1 MQKEFESLI
10 NEEKRKFLIKSILN
24 DNYFHNIHK
33 SIKDSYIEYI
43 YDKDELKNK
52 LKERNNRRIGNIIRN
67 NLKYYTNSVNKCFI
81 EQSRYKDIVDEVYS
95 CKHEIELNCASKFIN
110 DITDSCGEYKKHIFE
125 EIIYSYERTRNT
137 ISGYGGNTRGSDDQ
151 TLKKAIKILLK
162 NPYLNDDVKNTQ
174 KYKDYYNEFI
184 NINKLENDE
193 SSDLYF
199 SSEDDDAEY
208 NDNEKDIES
217 SISSDNKNE
226 NESGGNESDE
236 NYSDGSM

>member
-43 YDKDELKNK
+43 YDKDELKIK
-52 LKERNNRRIGNIIRN
+52 LEERNNRLMGNTIRN
-67 NLKYYTNSVNKCFI
+67 NLQYYTNSVNKCFI

-208 NDNEKDIES
+208 NDNKKDIES

>member
-1 MQKEFESLI
+1 MQKEFESLTI
-10 NEEKRKFLIKSILN
+10 EEQRKFLIKSILN
-24 DNYFHNIHK
+24 DNYFQNIHK

-43 YDKDELKNK
+43 YDNDELKNK

-110 DITDSCGEYKKHIFE
+110 DITDSYGEYKKHIFE
-125 EIIYSYERTRNT
+125 DIIYSYERTRNT

-151 TLKKAIKILLK
+151 TLKKAVKILLK
-162 NPYLNDDVKNTQ
+162 NPYLNADVKNTK
-174 KYKDYYNEFI
+174 KYKDYYDEFI
-184 NINKLENDE
+184 IHKLENDE
-193 SSDLYF
+193 ASDLYF

-217 SISSDNKNE
+217 SISSDNNYE
-226 NESGGNESDE
+226 NESDSDA
-236 NYSDGSM
+236 SCVGSV

>member
-1 MQKEFESLI
+1 MQKEFESLTI
-10 NEEKRKFLIKSILN
+10 EEQRKFLIKSILN

-52 LKERNNRRIGNIIRN
+52 LKERNNRRMGNIIRN

-95 CKHEIELNCASKFIN
+95 CKQEIELNCASKFIN
-110 DITDSCGEYKKHIFE
+110 DITDSYGEYKKHIFE
-125 EIIYSYERTRNT
+125 EIIYSYERTLNT

-162 NPYLNDDVKNTQ
+162 NPYLNADVKNTQ

-199 SSEDDDAEY
+199 SSEDDEAEY

-226 NESGGNESDE
+226 NESGENESDE